1 MFIRINGWER
11 RLAGVIEAAQHVPYV
26 LGTHDCFRVACRAV
40 EALTGVDLWE
50 EWAGQYRT
58 RGEAIALLRHYAAR
72 GGYRPPHP
80 NPLPACAGRGS
91 PDVTTLSPTGR
102 GQGEGQ
108 SVFTF
113 AFSRLFGHD
122 PEPMTRARRG
132 DICEYFDRE
141 PHLGVCQ
148 GATVAVLGE
157 FGLKHVPRS
166 ACSHCWLIG

>member
-1 MFIRINGWER
+1 MFIRSNGWER
-11 RLAGVIEAAQHVPYV
+11 RLAGVIESARDVPYV
-26 LGTHDCFRVACRAV
+26 LGTHDCFRVACQAV
-40 EALTGVDLWE
+40 EALTGIDLWE

-80 NPLPACAGRGS
+80 ALSPEGRGES
-91 PDVTTLSPTGR
+91 TR
-102 GQGEGQ
+102 Q
-108 SVFTF
+108 SAFTF